1 MSPKWSSAHM
11 TALFMHMSNLGYAIT
26 SRDDNLDKWVPGI
39 SVGEGGEGG
48 ENRRYGVTGEPAGM
62 PRVCVNYL
70 MNPPKRAAPSP
81 PVEPF
86 SSDCG
91 FRDPQ
96 SMLQR
101 VLVHQSG
108 EECRSRQHILHWP
121 APRPREES
129 VESVTKR
136 LMNLRDSRP
145 D

>member
-1 MSPKWSSAHM
+1 
-11 TALFMHMSNLGYAIT
+11 
-26 SRDDNLDKWVPGI
+26 
-39 SVGEGGEGG
+39 
-48 ENRRYGVTGEPAGM
+48 M

-81 PVEPF
+81 PVESF
-86 SSDCG
+86 CDL
-91 FRDPQ
+91 Q